1 MRNILVKGLILYMY
15 FTYFKN
21 HGNAKLNK
29 NKYTLI
35 RVYHKNHFKL
45 YKKKKIE
52 YSKDNIDS
60 KINYNRHTKINTDLN
75 LFKSCTP
82 FGKNNR
88 GVFFIANNINTKD
101 KIKNLKRKN
110 MSILS
115 SNNINEALGGV
126 DQPIFELENISQSLN
141 DLYRKRKSEI
151 EPLIQVAPMINV
163 TNRHFRALVRI
174 ISKKVQLWTEMIV
187 DNTLLYNI
195 NNLEE
200 HLGFNKNEHPIV
212 CQLGG
217 SDPTSLSEAAVLVE
231 QAGYDEIN
239 INVGCPSTKV
249 ANKGAFGAYL
259 MKKPELVKNIVY
271 EIKKKVQIPVT
282 VKIRTGVDD
291 LDSFSFLRSFIETVS
306 SVGCEHF
313 IIHSRKAWLKGLDPK
328 QNRSVP
334 PLEYNKVFDLCKLYP
349 NLKFTLNGG
358 IKSIEQ
364 GVALLNGYAPI
375 NKTTGNHNNYT
386 DNNYIKVEDYDINPL
401 YGVMIGR
408 ACMDNITVLAKTDK
422 LVYNHDTLAT
432 AYSRRTVLEAYK
444 SYLEQNSSFYSLVN
458 AFELLKPILGILKG
472 MPGHRLFRNKID
484 SYIRTYAS
492 TLNCAQILDKAMV
505 DVDNIAPG
513 CLDLMLDDYKAQ
525 QEYIKNY

>member
-1 MRNILVKGLILYMY
+1 MRIILVKGLILYMY
-15 FTYFKN
+15 FTYLKN
-21 HGNAKLNK
+21 HGNAKLNE

-35 RVYHKNHFKL
+35 RVYYKDNFKL

-52 YSKDNIDS
+52 YKKDHINS
-60 KINYNRHTKINTDLN
+60 KINYSRHTKINTDIN
-75 LFKSCTP
+75 LFKSCIP
-82 FGKNNR
+82 FIKNNK
-88 GVFFIANNINTKD
+88 GVFFIGSNIN
-101 KIKNLKRKN
+101 IKNKITNLKKKN

-115 SNNINEALGGV
+115 CNNIDETLGGG
-126 DQPIFELENISQSLN
+126 DQNIFELENISQSLN
-141 DLYRKRKSEI
+141 NIYRKRKNKI

-217 SDPTSLSEAAVLVE
+217 SDPTSLSEAAILVE

-259 MKKPELVKNIVY
+259 MKNPQLVKNIVY

-282 VKIRTGVDD
+282 VKIRTGVDN

-306 SVGCEHF
+306 SAGCDHF

-328 QNRSVP
+328 QNRSIP

-349 NLKFTLNGG
+349 HIKFTLNGG

-375 NKTTGNHNNYT
+375 NNMSGKHNNST
-386 DNNYIKVEDYDINPL
+386 DNNYIKIEDYDINPL

-408 ACMDNITVLAKTDK
+408 ACMENITVLAKTDK
-422 LVYNHDTLAT
+422 LVYNYDSPST
-432 AYSRRTVLEAYK
+432 AHSRRTVLDAYK
-444 SYLEQNSSFYSLVN
+444 FYLEQNSSFYTLVN

-484 SYIRTYAS
+484 SYIRKYAS
-492 TLNCAQILDKAMV
+492 TLNCAQILDKAME

-513 CLDLMLDDYKAQ
+513 CLDLILDDYKAQ